1 MTFYEWWESKQI
13 ENPVW
18 HALRVADSGV
28 MLMAWEACQRETAK
42 RCAEI
47 CEKANQDEQ
56 GRYSMAYPAYYAQ
69 AIKAEF
75 KL

>member
-1 MTFYEWWESKQI
+1 MTFDEWWLTTVDSKSPDWYLQ
-13 ENPVW
+13 EL
-18 HALRVADSGV
+18 AKE
-28 MLMAWEACQRETAK
+28 AWRACQRETAK